1 MTLLALALVLS
12 SAVVHASWNYLSKR
26 VQGGAGFIWLMS
38 CVTFVLYAP
47 LALIVLMT
55 NPFQISYLG
64 WMMGSAI
71 LHIFYFILLNR
82 GYRTGDMSLVYPLA
96 RGTGPMLSTLAAIF
110 FLGERPTAIA
120 VFGALL
126 IGVGVVILT
135 ANPDKIK
142 NVNARSAL
150 RYAFLTGLVIAL
162 YTLWDKQAVSAALIP
177 PLLFDWG
184 NNALR
189 MLFLTPYALTHRDEV
204 RHHIQSHRWETF
216 GVALLSPLS
225 YILVLTAL
233 TFSPVSYIAPAREI
247 SILIG
252 TFMGTKLLA
261 EGDSRRRLAAA
272 SVMLVGIVVLAL
284 AK

>member
-47 LALIVLMT
+47 LALIVFLT

-96 RGTGPMLSTLAAIF
+96 RGTGPMISTLAAIV
-110 FLGERPTAIA
+110 FLGERPTVVG

-142 NVNARSAL
+142 NVNARCAL
-150 RYAFLTGLVIAL
+150 RYALLTGVVIAL

-177 PLLFDWG
+177 PLLYDWG

-189 MLFLTPYALTHRDEV
+189 ILFLTPYALTHRDEV
-204 RHHIQSHRWETF
+204 RHHMRVHRWETF

-233 TFSPVSYIAPAREI
+233 TFSPVSSIAPAREI

-252 TFMGTKLLA
+252 TFMGAKLLA
-261 EGDSRRRLAAA
+261 EGDSSRRLAAA

>member
-1 MTLLALALVLS
+1 MSVLALALVLS

-26 VQGGAGFIWLMS
+26 VQGGAGFVWLVS
-38 CVTFVLYAP
+38 CVTFMLYTP
-47 LALIVLMT
+47 LALILLTT
-55 NPFQISYLG
+55 NPIQVSQVG
-64 WMMGSAI
+64 WMAGSAV
-71 LHIFYFILLNR
+71 LHLIYFILLNR

-110 FLGERPTAIA
+110 FLGERPTIVA

-142 NVNARSAL
+142 NVNARAAL
-150 RYAFLTGLVIAL
+150 RYAFLTGFVIAL

-189 MLFLTPYALTHRDEV
+189 MLFMTPYALFHREEV
-204 RHHIQSHRWETF
+204 RRHLQIHRWETF

-252 TFMGTKLLA
+252 TLMGAKLLA

-272 SVMLVGIVVLAL
+272 SVMLVGIVTLAL